1 MESEIEQLEQAIGEV
16 RENLS
21 GSTVLKGKLEG
32 QINVLKEQIHTAEM
46 TDEHLKDRLDSIEKD
61 TQDRLA
67 QKDVYG
73 REREELLE
81 ALAGISERKQ
91 AAEKN

>member
-1 MESEIEQLEQAIGEV
+1 
-16 RENLS
+16 
-21 GSTVLKGKLEG
+21 
-32 QINVLKEQIHTAEM
+32 M